1 MGLPVH
7 PLVVH
12 AAVVLLPLAFVG
24 LLAVVALPKLTKTYG
39 WLALGFLALGTLT
52 AWAAK
57 ESGEKLAAHVG
68 EPQTHAELGD
78 QMPLFAAVWLVVAA
92 VWYVVQLRANAAQK
106 PRSAL
111 ALGLG
116 VATLLVGA
124 LNIFWI
130 YRVGDSGAKA
140 VWQGEI
146 SASPAPSE
154 QAAGTYTIAQVQQH
168 KTATDCWTVVD
179 GAVYDLT
186 KFVQQHPGGPDRI
199 IALCG
204 IDGSS
209 AFRAQHDSAVKPNNT
224 LAGYEVGK
232 LAGASATPS
241 AANSAAPTTSAS
253 PASYTMAQ
261 VKEHS
266 KATDCWSVVDGN
278 VYDLTAWVDKHPGG
292 PARIISMCGKD
303 GTSAFRGEHGAQKSP
318 NTALAGFEVGV
329 LG

>member
-24 LLAVVALPKLTKTYG
+24 LLAVVALPKLAKTYG
-39 WLALGFLALGTLT
+39 WLALAFLALGVVTS
-52 AWAAK
+52 WAAK
-57 ESGEKLAAHVG
+57 ESGEKLAGHVG
-68 EPQTHAELGD
+68 EPKTHAELGN
-78 QMPLFAAVWLVVAA
+78 QMPLFAAVWLVIA
-92 VWYVVQLRANAAQK
+92 VVWFVVQLRANATQK

-111 ALGLG
+111 ALSLG

-146 SASPAPSE
+146 SASPAPSA
-154 QAAGTYTIAQVQQH
+154 QAAGTYTLAQVAEH
-168 KTATDCWTVVD
+168 KTATDCWTVVN
-179 GAVYDLT
+179 GAVYDMT

-204 IDGSS
+204 IDGTS
-209 AFRAQHDSAVKPNNT
+209 AFRGQHDGAAKPNNA
-224 LAGYEVGK
+224 LAGYEIGK
-232 LAGASATPS
+232 LAGASAAPS
-241 AANSAAPTTSAS
+241 AAISASPTTSAS
-253 PASYTMAQ
+253 PASYTMND
-261 VKEHS
+261 VKKHNV
-266 KATDCWSVVDGN
+266 AADCWSAVDGN
-278 VYDLTAWVDKHPGG
+278 VYDLTGWVGKHPGG

-303 GTSAFRGEHGAQKSP
+303 GTSTFHGEHGTEKKP
-318 NTALAGFEVGV
+318 NSVLAGYEVGV
-329 LG
+329 LS